1 MTKLNEKADFKTSFG
16 KRLRTHRLERN
27 LPRMKD
33 LADLIGVTQ
42 QSISYY
48 ESGDRL
54 PDAITLTKL
63 AAALGCTTDYLLFI
77 ENAPTHESSDLS
89 KATGLSVTATEE
101 LQSYKIMYGD
111 FCSEF
116 LNEMIVSDQFPF
128 LAVYFARWKKA
139 VIDGAREFDEG
150 YVDGMDVLKKQAA
163 ILERKDL
170 PRYRMIKSFETF
182 LEHLEEDFYNGQ
194 HHEV

>member
-1 MTKLNEKADFKTSFG
+1 MTKLNEKTDFKTSFG
-16 KRLRTHRLERN
+16 KRLRHLRLERN
-27 LPRMKD
+27 LMRMKD

-54 PDAITLTKL
+54 PDAITLKKL

-116 LNEMIVSDQFPF
+116 LNEMIVSNRFP
-128 LAVYFARWKKA
+128 LIAVYFARWKKA
-139 VIDGAREFDEG
+139 VIDGVREHNKG
-150 YVDGMDVLKKQAA
+150 YVDGMDALVKRDATE
-163 ILERKDL
+163 ERKDL
-170 PRYRMIKSFETF
+170 PRYRMLKYF
-182 LEHLEEDFYNGQ
+182 EDFLSQIEEELY
-194 HHEV
+194 

>member
-1 MTKLNEKADFKTSFG
+1 MTESNEKTDFKTNFG
-16 KRLRTHRLERN
+16 KRLRKLRLERN

-77 ENAPTHESSDLS
+77 EDAPTHESSDIS
-89 KATGLSVTATEE
+89 KATGLSPEAAK
-101 LQSYKIMYGD
+101 LMQAYKTTGSAIYQD
-111 FCSEF
+111 F

-128 LAVYFARWKKA
+128 LAAFFMKWKEA

-170 PRYRMIKSFETF
+170 PRYRMLKSFETF
-182 LEHLEEDFYNGQ
+182 LKHLEEDFYNGQ